1 MVTISDRGQKQCRNA
16 RELSRK
22 KKKKRQQG
30 IQSGDS
36 EKKFLKVS
44 YVASKLPVPH
54 IGIPVCVSAC
64 GDWTVG
70 AGVAF
75 LFQFFLQTLGMC
87 RLEEAGGLKSPGEPD
102 LQRSPCRHCSTGIS
116 SSITPGLVIRVPFD

>member
-54 IGIPVCVSAC
+54 IGIPVCLSAY
-64 GDWTVG
+64 GDWTCWG
-70 AGVAF
+70 GGGVPFPADS
-75 LFQFFLQTLGMC
+75 
-87 RLEEAGGLKSPGEPD
+87 RDVPAGGGRWAEVS
-102 LQRSPCRHCSTGIS
+102 R
-116 SSITPGLVIRVPFD
+116 